1 MPGVMRTRQNKRQD
15 EVLSVLSTVG
25 WSGRRTS
32 GKYNRQQEAPECSN
46 SLPYGKEDIFSIEPG
61 RKLTKEEL
69 DAMEPI
75 VIPDIL

>member
-1 MPGVMRTRQNKRQD
+1 M
-15 EVLSVLSTVG
+15 ESTTG
-25 WSGRRTS
+25 SR
-32 GKYNRQQEAPECSN
+32 KHQKCSN